1 MYSHL
6 CDGEKDCKDG
16 SDEEGCAIQCKA
28 GALYIYFFF
37 SFFLFSLLSWKNT
50 DPRF

>member
-37 SFFLFSLLSWKNT
+37 FFFSLLSWKNT

>member
-37 SFFLFSLLSWKNT
+37 LFFSLLSWKNT
-50 DPRF
+50 DLRF

>member
-28 GALYIYFFF
+28 GALYIYI
-37 SFFLFSLLSWKNT
+37 SFFLFFFSLLSWKNT
-50 DPRF
+50 DLRF

>member
-28 GALYIYFFF
+28 GALYIF
-37 SFFLFSLLSWKNT
+37 FFLFFFPFELEKY
-50 DPRF
+50 

>member
-28 GALYIYFFF
+28 GALYI
-37 SFFLFSLLSWKNT
+37 SFFLSFFSLLSWKNT
-50 DPRF
+50 DLRF

>member
-1 MYSHL
+1 MYSNL

-28 GALYIYFFF
+28 GALYIF
-37 SFFLFSLLSWKNT
+37 SFFSLLSWKKY
-50 DPRF
+50 